1 MMPFA
6 IMMAKWH
13 CRWSSALDEREGNYC
28 LVLQPESIRT
38 YSPLIA
44 WHLLLLA
51 FTCLALDLTLKQ
63 VEAGQGAACAVYCSH
78 YLLQLDVPMS
88 SVHWEC

>member
-6 IMMAKWH
+6 IMMTKWH

-28 LVLQPESIRT
+28 LVLQPESIRI

-63 VEAGQGAACAVYCSH
+63 VEAGQGAACAV
-78 YLLQLDVPMS
+78 LFPLPPAA
-88 SVHWEC
+88 